1 VEIVVAGIC
10 DVVPLNCYV
19 RAVDHILGSFRDLSS
34 TPFSTALSH
43 KNLLNEYSS

>member
-1 VEIVVAGIC
+1 VEIVVTGIC

-19 RAVDHILGSFRDLSS
+19 KAVDHILGSFGDLPS
-34 TPFSTALSH
+34 TPFSIALSH